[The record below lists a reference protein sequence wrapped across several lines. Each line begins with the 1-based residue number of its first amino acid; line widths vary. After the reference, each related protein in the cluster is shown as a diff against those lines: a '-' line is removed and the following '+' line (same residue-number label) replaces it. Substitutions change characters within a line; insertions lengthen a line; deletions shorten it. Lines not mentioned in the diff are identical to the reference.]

1 MTSATGAAWC
11 LNSDAPVYGEK
22 GAEYNNMRKES
33 SVKASGFMGEKII
46 YIEQSGDFRCDKLG
60 VSSPR
65 LSNLQGEIR
74 RIKALDKIRA
84 DFKPFDALYSSCN
97 SSGIFEAVTVIEI
110 AGRHIKGN
118 CVCKSKKDLMEF
130 RADDYFLYED
140 TPENRGYFNTIMGC
154 GKAREELQ
162 DKFEKE
168 IGEID
173 EAIRLGCSSIKQIK
187 KRS

>member
-1 MTSATGAAWC
+1 M
-11 LNSDAPVYGEK
+11 K
-22 GAEYNNMRKES
+22 
-33 SVKASGFMGEKII
+33 I
-46 YIEQSGDFRCDKLG
+46 YIYKTIINSITTIICYLFCFLNKFKF
-60 VSSPR
+60 VSNLR
-65 LSNLQGEIR
+65 RFSNLQGEIR